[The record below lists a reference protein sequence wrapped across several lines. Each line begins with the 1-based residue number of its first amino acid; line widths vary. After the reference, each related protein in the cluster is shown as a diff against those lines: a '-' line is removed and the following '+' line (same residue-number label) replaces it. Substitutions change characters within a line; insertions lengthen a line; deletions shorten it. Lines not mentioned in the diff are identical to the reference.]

1 VNVVNIS
8 QVGINLIK
16 SFEGCRL
23 NSYQDVG
30 GVWTIGYG
38 HTSNVHANMSITQ
51 QQADAFLEQDLQRF
65 SQAVSSAVKVPL
77 NQYQFDA
84 LVSFCYN
91 VGVTAFT
98 TSSLLQRLNRGDYSG
113 ACSELDLWIHAGGK
127 VVQGLVNR
135 RNAEQVLF
143 NRTVETTKTQPTLV
157 TQNYTIRSGENLT
170 KIAARMG
177 TTVNVLCRL
186 NPQIKNPN
194 LVYAGQVI
202 KVPRK

>member
-1 VNVVNIS
+1 MNLS

-23 NSYQDVG
+23 TSYQDVG

-38 HTSNVHANMSITQ
+38 HTSNVYANMSITQ

-65 SQAVSSAVKVPL
+65 SQAVASAVKVPL

-91 VGVTAFT
+91 VGVHAFA
-98 TSSLLQRLNRGDYSG
+98 TSSLLKRLNRGDYSG
-113 ACSELDLWIHAGGK
+113 ACEEMDLWIHAGGK

-135 RNAEQVLF
+135 RNAEQALF
-143 NRTVETTKTQPTLV
+143 NRVVETPKPTPTLV

-170 KIAARMG
+170 KIASRMG
-177 TTVNVLCRL
+177 TTVGVLCRL